1 MNIAAH
7 GFQSNASA
15 LPLTKHAWKRMNARS
30 LPPEAVASALQYGR
44 VVYTRGAAIHVIGRK
59 EIRKYEKRGINLSV
73 YEGIQ
78 VLCNPKDGTVITVYR
93 NRNFRGLRS

>member
-1 MNIAAH
+1 MNISAH
-7 GFQSNASA
+7 GFQINDSI
-15 LPLTKHAWKRMNARS
+15 PLTNHARKRMNARK
-30 LPPEAVASALQYGR
+30 LPREAVRSALQYGR

-59 EIRKYEKRGINLSV
+59 EVHKYKKEGINLSA
-73 YEGIQ
+73 YEGVQ